1 MWACRCVLGTQGTAM
16 VLIHATISFCVAQF
30 RSQFLSW
37 LCSLSLLSTLRLQD
51 VEEVKVRVSVFFFFI
66 PMGGRK
72 PVFQCQYPGIC
83 LCFRMSIQELGWGS
97 PSWPQRVLHPA
108 ILCIWLCLSPPDWGT
123 NILQPWEAVQGP
135 PCTFS
140 LSLGQHGWC
149 QTSQEQKEK
158 KAIIPLLFSR

>member
-1 MWACRCVLGTQGTAM
+1 MANAVSLLSPFSLSLSLWVLLCLQHKPWILAVYGMWACRCVLGTQGTAM

-72 PVFQCQYPGIC
+72 PVLQCQYPGRC

-108 ILCIWLCLSPPDWGT
+108 ILCI
-123 NILQPWEAVQGP
+123 
-135 PCTFS
+135 
-140 LSLGQHGWC
+140 
-149 QTSQEQKEK
+149 
-158 KAIIPLLFSR
+158 